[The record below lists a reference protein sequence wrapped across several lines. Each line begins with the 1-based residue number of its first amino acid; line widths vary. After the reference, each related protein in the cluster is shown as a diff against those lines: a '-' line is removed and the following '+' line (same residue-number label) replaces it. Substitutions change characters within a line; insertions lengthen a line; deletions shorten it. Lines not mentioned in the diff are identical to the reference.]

1 MSRIHDA
8 LKKAERE
15 RAGGGAPEQ
24 LEPPSGLAEL
34 EATRPPLPPLPAV
47 DSGAIP
53 GRQSRAD
60 TLDSTRIEEKLVS
73 ECLHVP
79 WNPDSKTML
88 FFDEQNHALGTE
100 QFRSLRSHLY
110 LIRKELPL
118 KKVLVTSPLPKEG
131 KTFVAGNLAQA
142 FVRQQDRR
150 VLVIDADLRLPG
162 MHIWF
167 GAPST
172 PGLSDYLAGE
182 ADAFQ
187 VIQRSPLK
195 NLFFVPGGKTV
206 SNPLELIGNGRLKVL
221 LDHLAP
227 AFDWIILDSPPATL
241 VSDARLLADV
251 SDGVLM
257 VVLAASTPY
266 DVAQKA
272 CQVFHGKRILGVA
285 LNCAQEASVYSSFQY
300 YDEAKHRGRPESPLK
315 Q

>member
-15 RAGGGAPEQ
+15 RASGGAPEQ
-24 LEPPSGLAEL
+24 LGSPSGSAEL
-34 EATRPPLPPLPAV
+34 EATRPPLPPLPAA
-47 DSGAIP
+47 DSGTIP
-53 GRQSRAD
+53 GRPIRVD
-60 TLDSTRIEEKLVS
+60 TFDSTQIEEKLMS
-73 ECLHVP
+73 ECLQVP
-79 WNPDSKTML
+79 WNPDRKTML

-110 LIRKELPL
+110 LIRKEFPL

-131 KTFVAGNLAQA
+131 KTFVAGNLAQV

-150 VLVIDADLRLPG
+150 VLVIDADLRRPG
-162 MHIWF
+162 MHLWF
-167 GAPST
+167 GAPSA

-187 VIQRSPLK
+187 IIQRSPLK

-221 LDHLAP
+221 FDHLAP

-241 VSDARLLADV
+241 VSDAKLLADV
-251 SDGVLM
+251 SDGILM
-257 VVLAASTPY
+257 VVMAASTPF
-266 DVAQKA
+266 DAAQKA
-272 CQVFHGKRILGVA
+272 CQEFRGKRILGVV
-285 LNCAQEASVYSSFQY
+285 LNRAEEASIYSSFQY
-300 YDEAKHRGRPESPLK
+300 YDVAKNQGKPEDSLK